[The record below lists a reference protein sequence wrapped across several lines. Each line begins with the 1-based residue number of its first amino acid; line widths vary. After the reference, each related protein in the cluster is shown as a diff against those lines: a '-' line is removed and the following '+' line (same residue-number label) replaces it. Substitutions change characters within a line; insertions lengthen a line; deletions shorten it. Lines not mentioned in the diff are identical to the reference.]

1 MKRILILL
9 FLTLS
14 LNGLAADPAN
24 QAPTPAAPLNTV
36 CPITGKPADP
46 KITFVYEGT
55 TYAFADDESRKK
67 FETDRANSIYQQL
80 GGKAAIDAAV
90 ELFYTKVLADDR
102 VNHYFKDVNMTRQK
116 NKQKEFLSMALGAP
130 TKYTGADLR
139 TAHREVKGLND
150 THFNA
155 IGEHLQATL
164 VELKVDKALI
174 ARVMAIVESTRADL
188 LNRPKPST

>member
-1 MKRILILL
+1 MKKILALL
-9 FLTLS
+9 LS
-14 LNGLAADPAN
+14 LALNGLAADTAN
-24 QAPTPAAPLNTV
+24 QAPAPTATINTV

-46 KITFVYEGT
+46 NITSSYEGT
-55 TYAFADDESRKK
+55 TYAFADDASRKK

-90 ELFYTKVLADDR
+90 ELFYTKVLADNR

-116 NKQKEFLSMALGAP
+116 RKQKEFLSMALGAP

-139 TAHREVKGLND
+139 TAHKDLPGLND

-155 IGEHLQATL
+155 IAEHLQATL
-164 VELKVDKALI
+164 VELKVDKELI
-174 ARVMAIVESTRADL
+174 NRTLAVVESTRADV
-188 LNRPKPST
+188 LNRPKPSN